1 MQDHARR
8 LINRNFEGRNDV
20 IPFVRAWLNHPLR
33 IGAAL
38 PSGSAL
44 AGVITAEINTASGP
58 VIELGAGTGSFT
70 RAILRRGVPEDQLIL
85 VEMVPQFARLL
96 QKRYRSATVH
106 CVDAAR
112 IGPMDLGVQEPA
124 GAVISGLPVLGMSRR
139 KVLGVLAGAFRHLR
153 PDGAFY
159 QFTYGPTCSISRAM
173 LDHLGLEAKRVGVA
187 WVNIPPATV
196 FRISRRQQRPVYSLA
211 A

>member
-1 MQDHARR
+1 MQHHARR
-8 LINRNFEGRNDV
+8 LISRDFGTPKDV
-20 IPFVRAWLNHPLR
+20 MPFVRAWLSDPLR

-38 PSGSAL
+38 PSGAAL
-44 AGVITAEINTASGP
+44 AGVITAEINLATGP
-58 VIELGAGTGSFT
+58 VIELGAGTGAFT
-70 RAILRRGVPEDQLIL
+70 RAILGRGVPEDQLVL
-85 VEMVPQFARLL
+85 VEMIPQFARLL
-96 QKRYRSATVH
+96 RVRYRDANVL
-106 CVDAAR
+106 CADAAR
-112 IGPMDLGVQEPA
+112 IGPMDLGVEGLA
-124 GAVISGLPVLGMSRR
+124 GAVVSGLPVLSMPRR

-159 QFTYGPTCSISRAM
+159 QFTYGPTCSVSRAM

-196 FRISRRQQRPVYSLA
+196 YRISRRHERAVYHLA